1 MNKKI
6 IALLGAA
13 VMVFAPSANAAPFMS
28 TSHLPENSP
37 RENVFSVDGQEF
49 VLLDVTDDKKSKYF
63 VFAKG
68 MFANRSF
75 DSSNS
80 NVFDPTSPASVAYFL
95 NHDFVEYGIQ
105 DSFTKRE
112 YKLPQCVLD
121 HIDFN
126 HEWLTEEGAWSG
138 EYKVKCGV
146 ALLSA
151 AEITKYGS
159 KIGYSDGL
167 DALTTAVGGGNW
179 WLRTS
184 APNSLEA
191 QRVNSSGRTLGWTPS
206 DPGIMIRPAFWLDS
220 DFFADVAIDLKNAGK
235 NVKAVFKENYSIGEL
250 KKIYAAADIYDYLDY
265 TSEVKLSN
273 AVFSGKN
280 GAAYSGEKLDI
291 SVNMAARE
299 NIDGMLVAAVY
310 RQNAS
315 CKKVVS
321 KRVSLL
327 KGAEVS
333 ENISLDSVSYES
345 GDYVKLSYVGIGN
358 PLETISNSVRVY

>member
-6 IALLGAA
+6 IALLSAS
-13 VMVFAPSANAAPFMS
+13 VMAFASSANAAPFIS
-28 TSHLPENSP
+28 TSHLPENTP

-49 VLLDVTDDKKSKYF
+49 VLLDIADDKQSKYF

-68 MFANRSF
+68 MFANRAF

-80 NVFDPTSPASVAYFL
+80 NLFDPSSPANIAYFL

-105 DSFTKRE
+105 DGFTKRE
-112 YKLPQCVLD
+112 YKLPQGVLN

-126 HEWLTEEGAWSG
+126 HEWLTEGGTWSN
-138 EYKVKCGV
+138 EYKTKCGI

-151 AEITKYGS
+151 AEVTKYGS

-167 DALTTAVGGGNW
+167 GNLTTAVGGGNW

-191 QRVNSSGRTLGWTPS
+191 QRANGSGNTLGWTPA
-206 DPGIMIRPAFWLDS
+206 DAGIMVRPAFWLDS
-220 DFFADVAIDLKNAGK
+220 DFFADVAIDLRNAGK
-235 NVKAVFKENYSIGEL
+235 NVKTVFKENYSIGEL
-250 KKIYAAADIYDYLDY
+250 KKIYSTSDVYDYLDY

-273 AVFSGKN
+273 AVFSGKS
-280 GAAYSGEKLDI
+280 GAVYSGEKLDI
-291 SVNMAARE
+291 TVNMSARD

-310 RQNAS
+310 RQNSS
-315 CKKVVS
+315 CKKIVS
-321 KRVSLL
+321 KKVSLSRD
-327 KGAEVS
+327 AEIS
-333 ENISLDSVSYES
+333 ENITLDAVSHES
-345 GDYVKLSYVGIGN
+345 GDYVKLTYVGISN
-358 PLETISNSVRVY
+358 PLETISNSIRID